1 MTSERHDV
9 IMTEVLSVAD
19 AKRRFSE
26 LIERVGRGERFLVTR
41 RGKPVLAL
49 VLPSEIPA
57 EDEQPEKRGFMAL
70 WGILEGVE
78 GADEWYEEMQRV
90 VADRKNY
97 PPREMPYFD
106 DV

>member
-1 MTSERHDV
+1 MTSARHDV

-49 VLPSEIPA
+49 VPA
-57 EDEQPEKRGFMAL
+57 DEVPTGERPQKRGLLAVM
-70 WGILEGVE
+70 GILEGVE
-78 GADEWYEEMQRV
+78 GADEWYEDMQRI
-90 VADRKNY
+90 VADRQNQM
-97 PPREMPYFD
+97 PRDVPYFD

>member
-1 MTSERHDV
+1 
-9 IMTEVLSVAD
+9 MTEVISVAD

-26 LIERVGRGERFLVTR
+26 LIERVGRGERFVVTR

-49 VLPSEIPA
+49 VAPESVP
-57 EDEQPEKRGFMAL
+57 DEPEKPKKRGFMAL
-70 WGILEGVE
+70 WGVLEGVE

-97 PPREMPYFD
+97 PPRPMPYFD
-106 DV
+106 DL